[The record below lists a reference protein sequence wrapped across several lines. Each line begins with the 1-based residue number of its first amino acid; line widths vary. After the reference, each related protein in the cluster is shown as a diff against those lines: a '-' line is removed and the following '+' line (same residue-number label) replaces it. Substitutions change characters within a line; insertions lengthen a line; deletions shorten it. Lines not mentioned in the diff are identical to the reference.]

1 MYFVQEF
8 LESLCAQAACMK
20 TSTCQISVRICILPC
35 IVPLR
40 MICVPFSALR
50 QSRACMPSEFIVFC
64 LPLPLPMSD
73 PHASVMPPA
82 IRGLVTNCRELTSL
96 TSSASVQVG
105 FFAEAGPL
113 QVFVSVHLIPDDFE
127 YNQVD
132 EPAFVSADEEVRI
145 QQGTE
150 VRLRVVG
157 TRTDASEIVSTALL
171 QPT

>member
-1 MYFVQEF
+1 M
-8 LESLCAQAACMK
+8 L
-20 TSTCQISVRICILPC
+20 
-35 IVPLR
+35 
-40 MICVPFSALR
+40 
-50 QSRACMPSEFIVFC
+50 
-64 LPLPLPMSD
+64 
-73 PHASVMPPA
+73 
-82 IRGLVTNCRELTSL
+82 
-96 TSSASVQVG
+96 SSFVQVG

-127 YNQVD
+127 YSQVD

-157 TRTDASEIVSTALL
+157 TRTDASEIVSTTLL

>member
-1 MYFVQEF
+1 
-8 LESLCAQAACMK
+8 
-20 TSTCQISVRICILPC
+20 
-35 IVPLR
+35 
-40 MICVPFSALR
+40 
-50 QSRACMPSEFIVFC
+50 
-64 LPLPLPMSD
+64 MSD

-82 IRGLVTNCRELTSL
+82 IRGIVTNCRELTSL

-127 YNQVD
+127 YNQVE

>member
-1 MYFVQEF
+1 M
-8 LESLCAQAACMK
+8 
-20 TSTCQISVRICILPC
+20 
-35 IVPLR
+35 
-40 MICVPFSALR
+40 
-50 QSRACMPSEFIVFC
+50 
-64 LPLPLPMSD
+64 
-73 PHASVMPPA
+73 
-82 IRGLVTNCRELTSL
+82 
-96 TSSASVQVG
+96 G

-157 TRTDASEIVSTALL
+157 TRTDASEIVSTTLFQQNRNKPIKTILNVKRPHSCVTHWKAW
-171 QPT
+171 QKSE